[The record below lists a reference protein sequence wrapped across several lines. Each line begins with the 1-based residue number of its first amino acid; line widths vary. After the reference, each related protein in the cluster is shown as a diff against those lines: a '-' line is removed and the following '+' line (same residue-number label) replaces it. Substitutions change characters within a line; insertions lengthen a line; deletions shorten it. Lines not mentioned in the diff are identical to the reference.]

1 MNSRKNILSI
11 IQSKI
16 GSAPLQRKRNDF
28 PYVTLSYAQS
38 VDGSISYRPGR
49 PFSLS
54 GPESMRMTHRLRSLH
69 DGLLVGIGTILADN
83 PHLTVRNANGS
94 NPQPIIVDSR
104 LRFPLD
110 ANVLRYGRPPW
121 IITAPD
127 ADAERERILANA
139 GVSILRVRSYPDGFI
154 DLPSILKAIRKKGIE
169 SLMVEG
175 GASII
180 TNFLRFRLI
189 NQIVLTLAP
198 VFVGGIQAV
207 WPLQFEFSDLPR
219 LINIDYAMLGQ
230 DLVMRAD
237 LNWKSS

>member
-1 MNSRKNILSI
+1 
-11 IQSKI
+11 
-16 GSAPLQRKRNDF
+16 
-28 PYVTLSYAQS
+28 
-38 VDGSISYRPGR
+38 
-49 PFSLS
+49 
-54 GPESMRMTHRLRSLH
+54 MTHRLRSLH